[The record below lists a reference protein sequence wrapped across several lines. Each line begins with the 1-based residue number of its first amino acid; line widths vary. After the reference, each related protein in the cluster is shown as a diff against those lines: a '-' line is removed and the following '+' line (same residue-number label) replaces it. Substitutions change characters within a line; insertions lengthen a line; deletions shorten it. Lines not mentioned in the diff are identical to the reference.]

1 MKFLILFTMA
11 LSASL
16 AQADILIEPTL
27 GSMISAKS
35 ELGSTSGDAESISGT
50 ATGLKLAYETQSF
63 VIGLDYTGYT
73 YTMSDNNTFDNHAII
88 TNSLFLAYR
97 MRRLRLGLSY
107 VMSGAWAGLSGAA
120 GSVADSAVATVDGFK
135 LGVSYELTT
144 WFALNFDFASYNYK
158 SVVATLSSAYGGVEA
173 DGDDVTGENIMTVGI
188 SFPFSI

>member
-73 YTMSDNNTFDNHAII
+73 YTMSDNNIFDNHAII
-88 TNSLFLAYR
+88 TNSLFLA
-97 MRRLRLGLSY
+97 
-107 VMSGAWAGLSGAA
+107 
-120 GSVADSAVATVDGFK
+120 
-135 LGVSYELTT
+135 
-144 WFALNFDFASYNYK
+144 
-158 SVVATLSSAYGGVEA
+158 
-173 DGDDVTGENIMTVGI
+173 
-188 SFPFSI
+188 